1 MAVGR
6 PRGKRKSGRKAAARG
21 VLHDDSRMVPDRDVV
36 GIGTPQAPSS
46 YLKPQ
51 ALVQVEQAPTW
62 SLGKPNRS
70 TLGSTLGSMLRS
82 TRRGRGDG
90 GVATGPGTA

>member
-6 PRGKRKSGRKAAARG
+6 PRGKRKSERKAAARG

-46 YLKPQ
+46 FLKQQ
-51 ALVQVEQAPTW
+51 ALVQVDNWLW
-62 SLGKPNRS
+62 SLRRAKITVKPKPC
-70 TLGSTLGSMLRS
+70 LLIKEIE
-82 TRRGRGDG
+82 
-90 GVATGPGTA
+90 PHQ